1 MHPHTARARLAR
13 LTLALALVP
22 AAHAPLAAQ
31 GAMRELTCRGVSG
44 IALKVDQDPSPRNP
58 AYVVMALDYKR
69 PTKQPGSDLRQLEPG
84 TCTWN
89 PMGFAGSP
97 PEPGRV
103 RFDVQR
109 EGQPW
114 LGTGPRAMDTTV
126 GAARFFP
133 DPITLPRYLGD
144 AKHYWRFY
152 VDDKSNY
159 SHSFGSIFDDGLPT
173 LVTINGPVVLANN
186 LKRDLLCRGGSSGLL
201 YGGGTNAG
209 NNLSKVI
216 VTYRTSANVPGP
228 SGSGLSAGSCAWTD
242 RTAMPKE
249 PGRIAFITASNAQL
263 KQTQSG
269 SAVDRSPTAAERW
282 PDVNTI
288 PEYLKDPAHYWRFTV
303 VAADPDSALTH
314 GAWLRDLTNVV
325 ATGRSAA
332 GSTSS
337 SIPTATGTGS
347 QVFRPGGAGTASA
360 LPSVYNIKNVTVKPG
375 QEGVAIRFDAAPS
388 IKPTVTVTPTAGGAP
403 IQLVVGSGSTTGAMW
418 SYAAGNA
425 TKLAR
430 NTQYNYTINAPE
442 TANAPANSKS
452 GTFKTIGQRAT
463 ISISQIYLISDGD
476 KEGDGEVLF
485 VFDVCPAVIGGY
497 YLAGVDGAF
506 LSWGDGPHR
515 TNVELKSIAEAP
527 DRFRLQVVGYEDD
540 HEVASLTMRRQ
551 QPVSSCSSPVTNPGR
566 NIDYEWNPLTV
577 DFDLSKYPGAKAG
590 DSFVKRTRLPAS
602 GGSLMYE
609 IRGSFQVTRE

>member
-1 MHPHTARARLAR
+1 MHPHTVRARLAP

-44 IALKVDQDPSPRNP
+44 ISLKVDQDPSPRNP
-58 AYVVMALDYKR
+58 AYVVMALDYKQ

-114 LGTGPRAMDTTV
+114 SATVTRNMDTTV

-133 DPITLPRYLGD
+133 DPITLPRYLND
-144 AKHYWRFY
+144 PKHYWKFY
-152 VDDKSNY
+152 VNDATNFSN
-159 SHSFGSIFDDGLPT
+159 SFGSIFDDGLPT
-173 LVTINGPVVLANN
+173 YVRITGPVVLANN
-186 LKRDLLCRGGSSGLL
+186 VKRDLLCRGGSAGLL

-216 VTYRTSANVPGP
+216 ITYRTSANVPGP

-269 SAVDRSPTAAERW
+269 GAVDRSPTAAERW

-325 ATGRSAA
+325 ATGRAAA

-347 QVFRPGGAGTASA
+347 QVYRPGGAGSTTSIS
-360 LPSVYNIKNVTVKPG
+360 SVFDIKNVIVSPTLDNLIIG
-375 QEGVAIRFDAAPS
+375 FQAAPN
-388 IKPTVTVTPTAGGAP
+388 IVPVVTVTPEGGGPSVAVP
-403 IQLVVGSGSTTGAMW
+403 VQGSAQGTMWRYVGSSRTP
-418 SYAAGNA
+418 
-425 TKLAR
+425 LAR
-430 NTQYNYTINAPE
+430 NTKYNYTINAP
-442 TANAPANSKS
+442 ASGNARANSAS
-452 GTFKTIGQRAT
+452 GSFKTLGQRIT
-463 ISISQIYLISDGD
+463 VSISQIYLISDGD
-476 KEGDGEVLF
+476 KDSDGEVLF
-485 VFDVCPAVIGGY
+485 DFKACPASVDGY
-497 YLAGVDGAF
+497 YLSGSGGSF
-506 LSWGDGPHR
+506 LSWGDGAHP
-515 TNVELKSIAEAP
+515 TDVQLKSNADVP
-527 DRFRLQVVGYEDD
+527 DRFRLWVVGVEDD
-540 HEVASLTMRRQ
+540 RETVSISNSRQ
-551 QPVSSCSSPVTNPGR
+551 WPMPTCSNPTTTAGR
-566 NIDYEWNPLTV
+566 NIDYEWNVLAV
-577 DFDLSKYPGAKAG
+577 DFDLAKYPGAKAG
-590 DSFVKRTRLPAS
+590 DSFVKRSRLPAS
-602 GGSLMYE
+602 GGSLMFE
-609 IRGSFQVTRE
+609 IRGSFQVTRQ

>member
-1 MHPHTARARLAR
+1 M
-13 LTLALALVP
+13 P

-31 GAMRELTCRGVSG
+31 GVLRELTCRGVSG

-58 AYVVMALDYKR
+58 SYVVMALDYKR
-69 PTKQPGSDLRQLEPG
+69 PTKQPGSDLHQLEPG

-89 PMGFAGSP
+89 PLGAADSP

-103 RFDVQR
+103 RFDVPR
-109 EGQPW
+109 EAQLW
-114 LGTGPRAMDTTV
+114 SATVTRNMDTTA
-126 GAARFFP
+126 GAGRLFP
-133 DPITLPRYLGD
+133 DPISLPRYLGD
-144 AKHYWRFY
+144 PKHYWRFY
-152 VDDKSNY
+152 VNDATNFSN
-159 SHSFGSIFDDGLPT
+159 SFGSMFDDTQPT
-173 LVTINGPVVLANN
+173 YVRITGPVVLANN
-186 LKRDLLCRGGSSGLL
+186 ARRDLLCRGGSSGLL

-216 VTYRTSANVPGP
+216 LTYRTSANVPGP

-314 GAWLRDLTNVV
+314 GAWVRELTSVV

-337 SIPTATGTGS
+337 SIPVATGTSGE
-347 QVFRPGGAGTASA
+347 VFRADRAGSASG
-360 LPSVYNIKNVTVKPG
+360 LSSLFNIKNVTVKPT
-375 QEGVAIRFDAAPS
+375 QEGVAIRFEAAANS
-388 IKPTVTVTPTAGGAP
+388 KPTVTVTPAAGGAP
-403 IQLVVGSGSTTGAMW
+403 IPLVVGSGSTTGGMW

-430 NTQYNYTINAPE
+430 NTQYNYVIGATE

-452 GTFKTIGQRAT
+452 GTFKTIGQRAS

-476 KEGDGEVLF
+476 TDSDGEVVF
-485 VFDVCPAVIGGY
+485 TFDVCPAAIESY
-497 YLAGVDGAF
+497 YLSGVEGAY
-506 LSWGDGPHR
+506 LSWGDGPHKAY
-515 TNVELKSIAEAP
+515 VELKSITEVP
-527 DRFRLQVVGYEDD
+527 DRFQLQVVGYEDD
-540 HEVASLTMRRQ
+540 HEILRPANRREM
-551 QPVSSCSSPVTNPGR
+551 PMTSCSKPLASPGR
-566 NIDYEWNPLTV
+566 NVDYEWNPLTV
-577 DFDLSKYPGAKAG
+577 DFDLSRYPGAKAG
-590 DSFVKRTRLPAS
+590 DSFVKRSRLPAT
-602 GGSLMYE
+602 GGSLMFE